1 MENCPTLPL
10 FTPRHNI
17 PPHCHL
23 SSIFFLWNTR
33 TEKTYR
39 IRVEGVTLSY
49 ACAASGTVSIVP
61 RHRQRRRPQGCIP
74 DVAVGLTKRP
84 GLPFLPSRSSACHG
98 NNVLCARKAVRGLAL
113 AFYHYFPHFIMM
125 PNKAPSNHSTV
136 SGIHRNRNGLQAFMT
151 ERSATGFPTRTSSV
165 SGEEPYS
172 Q

>member
-98 NNVLCARKAVRGLAL
+98 NNVLSARKAVRGLAL
-113 AFYHYFPHFIMM
+113 ALE
-125 PNKAPSNHSTV
+125 
-136 SGIHRNRNGLQAFMT
+136 GQGRNQEAIVQWRVYLQKLPRGDYADEARAHLRQLT
-151 ERSATGFPTRTSSV
+151 ASP
-165 SGEEPYS
+165 
-172 Q
+172 